1 MPPHQSSPF
10 KLKSTVKCSVQFI
23 FCFLRVLRSLNKLL
37 AKTQYFYLPIE
48 ILVGNA
54 NGIFYFYVQFI
65 DKSDTPKKLKFA
77 KNSSL

>member
-1 MPPHQSSPF
+1 MTNPPH
-10 KLKSTVKCSVQFI
+10 LKGSVQFI
-23 FCFLRVLRSLNKLL
+23 FCLLRVLRSLNKLL

-54 NGIFYFYVQFI
+54 NGIYCFYVQFI
-65 DKSDTPKKLKFA
+65 DKSDTPKNLKFA